1 MVSFCKCKWAC
12 LCLCVWG
19 TWTCFHLICSS
30 VLVYLSSLASL
41 YPLIH
46 HVMWHRLI
54 FLSFMHLSVLPAFVH
69 FTIHQ
74 SSACLLS
81 YLCCSL
87 KAHHMKLYL
96 SWISHLD
103 HPVCFLSSKSGSYS
117 NKDTIGHTMKWMDS
131 RYSHISSS
139 HSWVKG
145 RPNYEMGRCTGATS
159 ALMCTGRWTESWGG
173 RQFFTWTLR
182 LQSNPHLWWRGWRS
196 GWKNETVAEKRL
208 SVLSLRD
215 RLRRTDLKWA
225 ATIIITSYAVICHC
239 TEQLIWKSDSQTS
252 LQVIRFKQL
261 KAITL
266 ITQFDSSRAQTW
278 PHRNTNYNRVINTT
292 AEPNHKTRAIR
303 WIYWKA
309 N

>member
-1 MVSFCKCKWAC
+1 MN
-12 LCLCVWG
+12 G
-19 TWTCFHLICSS
+19 QQ
-30 VLVYLSSLASL
+30 
-41 YPLIH
+41 
-46 HVMWHRLI
+46 I
-54 FLSFMHLSVLPAFVH
+54 FTYFKLSFMSEG
-69 FTIHQ
+69 
-74 SSACLLS
+74 
-81 YLCCSL
+81 
-87 KAHHMKLYL
+87 KAK
-96 SWISHLD
+96 
-103 HPVCFLSSKSGSYS
+103 PK
-117 NKDTIGHTMKWMDS
+117 
-131 RYSHISSS
+131 
-139 HSWVKG
+139 
-145 RPNYEMGRCTGATS
+145 MGRCTGATS
-159 ALMCTGRWTESWGG
+159 AYCVLDVERRAEVEGNFSPEH
-173 RQFFTWTLR
+173 R